1 MPSLAS
7 GDVSVRGRLKTKRKI
22 QMGGFP
28 GLVFSDL
35 EGRLMVHHQ
44 PVEQRPPLDMETL
57 SGLLKQAGFG
67 DWFLLPDALTTL
79 VARVNTLQ
87 GEFDMSVGERRD
99 GSLKLDVEA
108 GGMTAWL
115 TVLPAQGGKAVT
127 LDEAMAALGQVG
139 VVFGIDEPALRLA
152 CEGASGQPVA
162 VAMGVVAQQGEDA
175 RFEMLIDV
183 SRDRAP
189 KMNEQGLV
197 DFRELGAIPVV
208 EAGQALMRRIPAT
221 PGVDGTSVRGVLIK
235 AKAGKEMAFA
245 EKLEG
250 TCLSPHDADLL
261 WAADKGQPVSVPRG
275 VMVEQVAS
283 FKSVDMA
290 SGNVDFDGSVT
301 IEGDV
306 MTGMKVRATGDIIV
320 AGMVDGGDLEAKG
333 NIQVGGGV
341 IAQARV
347 HAGGSVSARFVE
359 NSQVFAGTAIAID
372 DMALQS
378 DLQALNQ
385 IVVGHKSPQ
394 RGRLVGGS
402 ARAMMLV
409 RTPVLGAAASSVTT
423 VQVGV
428 NPELEARHQDLLVLM
443 DKQKEEEEHLKKLV
457 QHLTQKGDPKGILER
472 AKASWKQVV
481 QQWAKS
487 LLEKEELEKQLGM
500 IAGAKVEVT
509 DGVSGTVDMVFGHKT
524 RHLMRNFDAGVFS
537 IVEDRLVF
545 TGSDGKPTA
554 LG

>member
-1 MPSLAS
+1 
-7 GDVSVRGRLKTKRKI
+7 
-22 QMGGFP
+22 MGGFP
-28 GLVFSDL
+28 GLVFSDV

-44 PVEQRPPLDMETL
+44 PVDQRAPLDMETL
-57 SGLLKQAGFG
+57 AGLLKQAGFG

-87 GEFDMSVGERRD
+87 TEFDMSVGERRD
-99 GSLKLDVEA
+99 GSLKLDVDA
-108 GGMTAWL
+108 DGLTAWL
-115 TVLPAQGGKAVT
+115 TVLPSQGGKAVT
-127 LDEAMAALGQVG
+127 LDEAMAALGQAG

-152 CEGASGQPVA
+152 CEVASGQPVA
-162 VAMGVVAQQGEDA
+162 VATGVASQQGEDA

-183 SRDRAP
+183 TRDRAP

-197 DFRELGAIPVV
+197 DFRELGSIPVV
-208 EAGQALMRRIPAT
+208 EVGQALMRRIPAT
-221 PGVDGTSVRGVLIK
+221 PGADGKTVRGVLTK
-235 AKAGKEMAFA
+235 AKPGKEMAFA

-250 TCLSPHDADLL
+250 AGISPHDANLL
-261 WAADKGQPVSVPRG
+261 WAEVKGQPVSVPDG
-275 VMVEQVAS
+275 VLVEQVAS
-283 FKSVDMA
+283 FKSIDMTT
-290 SGNVDFDGSVT
+290 GNVEFDGSVT

-457 QHLTQKGDPKGILER
+457 QHLSQKGDPKGILER
-472 AKASWKQVV
+472 AKASWKHVV

-509 DGVSGTVDMVFGHKT
+509 DGASGTVDMVFGHKT

-545 TGSDGKPTA
+545 TGSDGKLTA